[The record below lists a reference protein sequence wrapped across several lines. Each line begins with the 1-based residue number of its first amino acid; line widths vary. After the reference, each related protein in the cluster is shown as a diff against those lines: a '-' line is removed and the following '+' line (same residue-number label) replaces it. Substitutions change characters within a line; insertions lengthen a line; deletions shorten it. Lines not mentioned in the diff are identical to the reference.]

1 MNKTKKIY
9 YPIVF
14 GTRIINSISGLV
26 AAAII
31 ISKYTAYEAGL
42 IYTLLSAVGLLF
54 VLEAGLP
61 IIILQKACRIAND
74 ASWQSL
80 SMSQKVDTALPTLKH
95 YTGVA
100 ILIGGVGGSAGY
112 LFASNFIDVNIYKSY
127 NTLFWLCFSLGL
139 TLPLSTSLNYLEGLG
154 YLIIVAMVRLFQ
166 ALISQSAFFLALWF
180 ELGSAS
186 VAILITTSALVG
198 IAITLHLFFRAGLFL
213 NVKKIFSVR
222 LNWISIMQL
231 RNDWALQ
238 WRLWANS
245 IAGYFTNQAWV
256 LGVSLTGNVVLAA
269 KVGVALQIVTAAVG
283 FSITPIGSRLP
294 QLAILAAGNAK
305 EKFWALSKILIRHSF
320 ITFSL
325 VMTGV
330 ILGYEIILP
339 LLPNATDKLLQPFEA
354 LLLGLTIPL
363 ISCSTAL
370 MSFNQSLGRDDLYWI
385 SILRILVP
393 FCLIWI
399 IGNDLNEKSI
409 SITYLSTSILVCA
422 VSLKIHTLS
431 TKRILT

>member
-1 MNKTKKIY
+1 MNNINKSY

-14 GTRIINSISGLV
+14 GTRIINSIGGLV

-42 IYTLLSAVGLLF
+42 IYTLLSVVGLLF

-61 IIILQKACRIAND
+61 IVILQKACRIATD
-74 ASWQSL
+74 VSWQSL
-80 SMSQKVDTALPTLKH
+80 SMSQKIEAALPTLKH
-95 YTGVA
+95 YIGVA
-100 ILIGGVGGSAGY
+100 ILIGGAGGSAGY
-112 LFASNFIDVNIYKSY
+112 FFAYNFIDVNIYQNY

-139 TLPLSTSLNYLEGLG
+139 TLPLTTALNYFEGLG
-154 YLIIVAMVRLFQ
+154 YLIGVAKVRLFQ
-166 ALISQSAFFLALWF
+166 ALISQSVFFMALWLK
-180 ELGSAS
+180 LGSAS

-198 IAITLHLFFRAGLFL
+198 IAIIMRLFFRAGLLL
-213 NVKKIFSVR
+213 NIEKVFSVG
-222 LNWISIMQL
+222 LDWISIIQL
-231 RNDWALQ
+231 RSDWSLQ
-238 WRLWANS
+238 WRLWTNS

-256 LGVSLTGNVVLAA
+256 LGVSLTGNVILAA

-294 QLAILAAGNAK
+294 QLAILAAADAK

-325 VMTGV
+325 VMAGV
-330 ILGYEIILP
+330 ILGYGIILP
-339 LLPNATDKLLQPFEA
+339 LLPNASDKLLQPLEG
-354 LLLGLTIPL
+354 LLLGFAIPL

-385 SILRILVP
+385 SVLKILVP
-393 FCLIWI
+393 FFLIFI

-409 SITYLSTSILVCA
+409 AISYLIASALVCA
-422 VSLKIHTLS
+422 ASLKMHTLS
-431 TKRILT
+431 TKRILA